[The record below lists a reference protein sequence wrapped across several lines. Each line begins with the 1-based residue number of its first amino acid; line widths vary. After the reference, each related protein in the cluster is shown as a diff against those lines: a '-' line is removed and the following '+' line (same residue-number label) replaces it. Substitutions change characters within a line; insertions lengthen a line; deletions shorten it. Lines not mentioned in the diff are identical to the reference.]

1 MGIASNIISV
11 IIKSVVNSKLGDG
24 LGSEL
29 IGIPIDE
36 YSNIGVDKIKEFV
49 DGEKLKIEHI
59 LSNENMKTMDVA
71 EENIDF
77 VVAELKDLLSKVE
90 ITDRVFREC
99 KYSNEN
105 LKDFLWNE
113 YRRDKD
119 IIENES
125 EIKKGLYVVAKT
137 LIELM
142 RESEKF
148 EQDFLIQISNAVDDA
163 NVELQ
168 KISDYMYNNYGGMN
182 EEIQMILVI
191 VQMILEQIQNFGIE
205 KQNTQKKIKSRTQ
218 EYADKWNAN
227 MFLNNFDEWDE
238 KAGIN
243 VKLKDV
249 YIEDHLPHFIWG
261 DNKNESTN
269 LNALLSQY
277 IRNTGKNRMLLILG
291 QPGIGKSTLITW
303 IVNNFD
309 AYIDDILVYQ
319 FASDLKDIDWK
330 RFSAGYDLAEKI
342 LDVLNLRSINLEGKT
357 LIFDGFDEIN
367 VGNEREQILNRIYWG
382 LVEGSLLEN
391 FSLIITCRENYVSD
405 LYMIKSDYIILQPWD
420 EEQIESFCRIYQ
432 RKADIRISENMIANI
447 QKNRKILGIPLIL
460 YMVLALNISIKKEAF
475 IVDIYDQIFSLK
487 EGGIYERCLYA
498 EPHRIGV
505 IRKQIHE
512 ISRKISIWMFENKAH
527 KACIPKEEYQNICN
541 DIMRESEQE
550 DENIKQDFMIGNFFE
565 RVRHC
570 EGIETEEL
578 YFVHR
583 SIYEYFVAET
593 IYSSIE
599 NAMIELSEESTKELA
614 GNIAAY
620 LKEGRITRNI
630 GEYLLH
636 KITKLYNNMDNKRKC
651 IFYQWWEKTL
661 EKMMTS
667 GMFYYTDNIRYK
679 NIIHK
684 ETVCFM
690 NFIEILR
697 LLQQSS
703 FQRHILSDANKEL
716 VDRYFKYALVERM
729 IYSRDFNFE
738 NLNFSKLC
746 LRGINL
752 SGVELLN
759 VDLTGADL
767 TKVRLAGRNL
777 TKTILRQSILI
788 DADLKQTDL
797 RQVDLSGADLRR
809 ADLRKADL
817 RGSDMR
823 DVNLMGADLRETSLK
838 GAYLN
843 NLRNVNLVGVN
854 LLEMDLIRVDL
865 RKANLKKTNLKK
877 SCLWGA
883 DLREADLRGTNL
895 EMASLWSA
903 KLDGSVW
910 LEKDIKK
917 VYSQYK
923 YANFSYIIVER
934 FSVLIRV
941 SKEEL
946 LSSKW
951 NRDII

>member
-1 MGIASNIISV
+1 MGVGFIAKMVAIIV
-11 IIKSVVNSKLGDG
+11 KSAVNSKV
-24 LGSEL
+24 GSEL
-29 IGIPIDE
+29 GKELIGTSID
-36 YSNIGVDKIKEFV
+36 GVS
-49 DGEKLKIEHI
+49 EKGITEINNFINGRKSKIEHI
-59 LSNENMKTMDVA
+59 LSEENMKKIYVA
-71 EENIDF
+71 EENVDF
-77 VVAELKDLLSKVE
+77 VIAELKHLLSKVE
-90 ITDRVFREC
+90 ITDELIRVCRYNPED
-99 KYSNEN
+99 
-105 LKDFLWNE
+105 LKDFLWSE
-113 YRRDKD
+113 YRRNKN

-125 EIKKGLYVVAKT
+125 DIEKGLDAVAET
-137 LIELM
+137 LIELV
-142 RESEKF
+142 RESKEF
-148 EQDFLIQISNAVDDA
+148 ENDLLIQISNTVDDA
-163 NVELQ
+163 NMEIQ
-168 KISDYMYNNYGGMN
+168 KISDYLHKNYGSMN

-191 VQMILEQIQNFGIE
+191 VQMILEQIQKNGIE
-205 KQNTQKKIKSRTQ
+205 KQNAQRKIKSRTQ
-218 EYADKWNAN
+218 EYVDKWDAN
-227 MFLNNFDEWDE
+227 MFLNDFNEWDE
-238 KAGIN
+238 KAGVN

-249 YIEDHLPHFIWG
+249 YIKDHLPHFIWG
-261 DNKNESTN
+261 GNENESTN
-269 LNALLSQY
+269 LNTLLSQY
-277 IRNTGKNRMLLILG
+277 IENTGENRMLLILG

-303 IVNNFD
+303 IVNNFNS
-309 AYIDDILVYQ
+309 YIDDILVYQ

-330 RFSAGYDLAEKI
+330 SFSVEYDLAEKI
-342 LDVLNLRSINLEGKT
+342 LNVLNLRSINLEGKT

-367 VGNEREQILNRIYWG
+367 VGKEREQILNRIYWG
-382 LVEGSLLEN
+382 LVKGSLSES

-405 LYMIKSDYIILQPWD
+405 LYMIKSDYIILQPWN
-420 EEQIESFCRIYQ
+420 EKQIESFCRIYQ
-432 RKADIRISENMIANI
+432 KKADIRTSESMIANI

-460 YMVLALNISIKKEAF
+460 YMVLALDISIKKEAF

-498 EPHRIGV
+498 EPHRIGA

-541 DIMRESEQE
+541 DIMQESKQE

-570 EGIETEEL
+570 EGMETEEL

-614 GNIAAY
+614 GNIAVY

-636 KITKLYNNMDNKRKC
+636 KITKLYNSMDNKRRG

-661 EKMMTS
+661 EKMMAS
-667 GMFYYTDNIRYK
+667 GMFYHTNNMRYK

-703 FQRHILSDANKEL
+703 SQRHILSDVNEEL

-729 IYSRDFNFE
+729 IHSKDFNSE
-738 NLNFSKLC
+738 ILDFSKLY

-752 SGVELLN
+752 SGVELLY

-767 TKVRLAGRNL
+767 TKVRLTGRNL

-797 RQVDLSGADLRR
+797 RQVDLRGADLQR

-823 DVNLMGADLRETSLK
+823 DANLMGANLREAFLK

-843 NLRNVNLVGVN
+843 NLRNVNLMGVN
-854 LLEMDLIRVDL
+854 LMEMDLRRVDF
-865 RKANLKKTNLKK
+865 RKANLSKANLKK

-883 DLREADLRGTNL
+883 DLRETDLRGTDL
-895 EMASLWSA
+895 EMVSLWSA

-910 LEKDIKK
+910 LEKDIEK

-923 YANFSYIIVER
+923 YANFSYIMVER
-934 FSVLIRV
+934 FSVLFRV

-951 NRDII
+951 G